1 MKYYNAAQ
9 AARYLG
15 ISDPTIRR
23 WLRPGKHGK
32 IKLASFR
39 TASGELAIAE
49 SDVERLRLEINHER
63 EQFITPI
70 HVPKSIVM
78 INHDKDNLTPQVDI
92 DIEQRLASMAQSIA
106 NLNATIDIQSR
117 RLNELTKRV
126 AELEARNVPAQSV
139 APPTTADIPPRSQPQ
154 NRRSDASS
162 PVPSDLPPGT
172 LSASDFA
179 TILEIPYDHMR
190 NYMRRGVNGE
200 HLDITEIPHHTR
212 PGYSYKYLTREQ
224 QEHAMAL
231 LRKHGKLS

>member
-1 MKYYNAAQ
+1 MKHYNAAQ

-23 WLRPGKHGK
+23 WLRPDKHGK

-39 TASGELAIAE
+39 TASGDLAIAE

-63 EQFITPI
+63 EQFITPT
-70 HVPKSIVM
+70 HVPKSISL
-78 INHDKDNLTPQVDI
+78 INHDKDADL
-92 DIEQRLASMAQSIA
+92 ESRLASMAQSIA
-106 NLNATIDIQSR
+106 NLNATVASQTR
-117 RLNELTKRV
+117 RIGELAARV
-126 AELEARNVPAQSV
+126 AELEGRNVPIQS
-139 APPTTADIPPRSQPQ
+139 ATLPTTSAIPPKTKHTKQP
-154 NRRSDASS
+154 SDASS
-162 PVPSDLPPGT
+162 AIPSDLPPGT

-179 TILEIPYDHMR
+179 AILEIPYDHMK

-200 HLDITEIPHHTR
+200 RLDITEIPHHTR
-212 PGYSYKYLTREQ
+212 PGYSYKYLTPAQ

>member
-1 MKYYNAAQ
+1 MNAEEV
-9 AARYLG
+9 ARFLG
-15 ISDPTIRR
+15 CSSKTVRRHLEKGTIT
-23 WLRPGKHGK
+23 
-32 IKLASFR
+32 ASR
-39 TASGELAIAE
+39 KASGELKISE
-49 SDVERLRLEINHER
+49 DQVEKLRLVLELEDTSGHVHPTASIGR
-63 EQFITPI
+63 PEQADM
-70 HVPKSIVM
+70 SR
-78 INHDKDNLTPQVDI
+78 QVET